1 MLDPRWEEDTL
12 FLIFE
17 EDFRFRQTESPG
29 RRPATELTALPGP
42 DAPGSGAG
50 GSGEADLK
58 VVEQKNPV
66 KHPKWPCEPTALGH
80 FGGVTVASPSLAATA
95 GL

>member
-29 RRPATELTALPGP
+29 RRPATELTALPGS
-42 DAPGSGAG
+42 DTPGSGAR
-50 GSGEADLK
+50 GSGDADLK
-58 VVEQKNPV
+58 VVEKNPQQ
-66 KHPKWPCEPTALGH
+66 HPTWPCEPTALGH
-80 FGGVTVASPSLAATA
+80 VGGVTVASPSLAAAA